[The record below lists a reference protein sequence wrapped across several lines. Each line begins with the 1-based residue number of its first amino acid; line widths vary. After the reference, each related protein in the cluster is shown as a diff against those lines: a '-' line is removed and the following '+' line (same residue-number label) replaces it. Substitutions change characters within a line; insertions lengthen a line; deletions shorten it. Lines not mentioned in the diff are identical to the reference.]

1 MADTSAESGDIV
13 VKIENDNKDTTE
25 DKETKNVSQSN
36 ELSKS
41 ENDSATSENTMKNT
55 NEIIEVSLEGNDE
68 KNDKRKKLV
77 SDNC

>member
-1 MADTSAESGDIV
+1 MAETSAESGDIV

-25 DKETKNVSQSN
+25 DKDTKNVSQSN

-68 KNDKRKKLV
+68 KNDKGKKLV